1 MARKNRRRRSFFNLF
16 FKIILI
22 IFSISLLL
30 CYLSVFV
37 DPEIIPVFS
46 LFGLYFFPIVLINL
60 ILLII
65 AASRRSSFGWI
76 TFIMLIPTL
85 FFADSFIR
93 FGEKKK
99 IDGDGIGLMTYN
111 VGKFAASGGD
121 MTVRETQRKIAAFIS
136 EQNPDIAALQEFRI
150 GDTSKIRSM
159 FPRYP
164 FIQKSLLKYRNGEYF
179 AGNVTLSK
187 YPITGGEKITF
198 KGSTNMAMF
207 SDIAVKDSVIR
218 VYNLHL
224 ESNSISMTSLI
235 KKMKG
240 NYEDFSNE
248 FANANEKV
256 RHSSSKRTGQVKYI
270 LDDIQNSK
278 YEALICGDVNDTPIS
293 FCFRKLS
300 KGRKDT
306 FAEGG
311 NGFGATYSVLWPLL
325 RIDYVLVPEYFKVIS
340 HRTLKV
346 KYSDHYPVMTKINF
360 DYDRK
365 EQGN

>member
-1 MARKNRRRRSFFNLF
+1 MAQKHRRKKSFFNLF
-16 FKIILI
+16 LKIILI

-30 CYLSVFV
+30 CYLSIFI

-60 ILLII
+60 VLLII
-65 AASRRSSFGWI
+65 AAARRSSFGWI
-76 TFIMLIPTL
+76 TFISLIPTL
-85 FFADSFIR
+85 FFADSFIQ
-93 FGEKKK
+93 FGDNKK
-99 IDGDGIGLMTYN
+99 IDENGIRLMTYN
-111 VGKFAASGGD
+111 VGKFAASGD
-121 MTVRETQRKIAAFIS
+121 NMKVEEVQRKIIDFIS
-136 EQNPDIAALQEFRI
+136 EQNPDIVAFQEFRI
-150 GDTSKIRSM
+150 SDTSKVRSM

-164 FIQKSLLKYRNGEYF
+164 FIQKFLLKYKVGKYF
-179 AGNVTLSK
+179 AGNITLSK
-187 YPITGGEKITF
+187 YPIIGGEKIAF
-198 KGSTNMAMF
+198 KGSTNMAIF
-207 SDIAVKDSVIR
+207 SDINVKDSVIR

-240 NYEDFSNE
+240 NYENFSNE

-256 RHSSSKRTGQVKYI
+256 RHSSLKRTKQTKYI
-270 LDDIQNSK
+270 LNDIQNSK

-340 HRTLKV
+340 HKTLKI

-365 EQGN
+365 KQRN